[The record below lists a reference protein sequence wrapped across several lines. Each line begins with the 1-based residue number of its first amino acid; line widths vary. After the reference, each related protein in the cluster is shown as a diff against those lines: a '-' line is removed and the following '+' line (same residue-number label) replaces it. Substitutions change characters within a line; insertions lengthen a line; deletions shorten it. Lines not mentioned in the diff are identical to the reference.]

1 MIEWITDYWEALTWS
16 KILFGILLFIV
27 SGVIGYGAIM
37 LVMIKIPADYFSSQY
52 VSRFQNDKRFLVRW
66 GATIFKNVLGVI
78 LVILGLIMSIP
89 TVPGP
94 GLLTILLGLIMIDI
108 PGKRPLE
115 SRLLKR
121 PAILATINN
130 LRLRHNKPPLIVD

>member
-1 MIEWITDYWEALTWS
+1 MFEWLADYWETLTWS
-16 KILFGILLFIV
+16 KILIGVLLFVV
-27 SGVIGYGAIM
+27 SLVISYGA
-37 LVMIKIPADYFSSQY
+37 VMIVMVKIPADYFSSQY
-52 VSRFQNDKRFLVRW
+52 VSRFKNHDKFIVRW

-78 LVILGLIMSIP
+78 LVLLGLVMSIP

-115 SRLLKR
+115 ARLLKR
-121 PAILATINN
+121 PSILSNINS
-130 LRLRHNKPPLIVD
+130 LRRRYNKPPLIVD